1 MKQYMLDTN
10 CIRYNV
16 TKNKYL
22 KKASK
27 RFFQMVEEEKET
39 NEVHLVIPEEVKEE
53 LINQTYGFR
62 EVFHNER
69 EIENIEAF
77 LPHLKVVPNHINYEE
92 EKVIR
97 RMAAIVTTRY
107 RTPLTQE
114 IKKNFRFPSASD
126 ARILGSA
133 LKTDSI
139 MVTNNTRE
147 FILLLFLA
155 QPKQQIL
162 YDLEEGQY
170 LKISQTLY
178 DLVWNDHEFIQL
190 YNHFNKSCS

>member
-10 CIRYNV
+10 CIRYTV
-16 TKNKYL
+16 SKNKHL

-27 RFFQMVEEEKET
+27 RFFQMVEEEKKI

-53 LINQTYGFR
+53 LINQMYGFR

-77 LPHLKVVPNHINYEE
+77 LPQLKVVPNDINYEE
-92 EKVIR
+92 EKLIR

-114 IKKNFRFPSASD
+114 INKNFRFPSASD

-133 LKTDSI
+133 LKTDSV

-178 DLVWNDHEFIQL
+178 DLVWNDPEFTHL
-190 YNHFNKSCS
+190 YNDLNKCY